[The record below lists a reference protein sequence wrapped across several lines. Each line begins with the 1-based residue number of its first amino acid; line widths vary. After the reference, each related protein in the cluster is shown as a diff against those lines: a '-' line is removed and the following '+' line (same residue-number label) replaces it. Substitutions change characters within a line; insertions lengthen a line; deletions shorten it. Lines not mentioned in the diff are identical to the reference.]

1 MRKEWIDE
9 ERPNYH
15 SNGDY
20 NAAITATSSAPED
33 NQVLADS
40 APANAALTT
49 DDVPR
54 DDDLDILLA
63 EAGVENSANSPK
75 EVKSC
80 ETTIHRHVPVNDGP
94 PDDELD
100 MLLAEA
106 ENLG

>member
-15 SNGDY
+15 SNGDH
-20 NAAITATSSAPED
+20 NTTITATSSAPED
-33 NQVLADS
+33 NQVSADS
-40 APANAALTT
+40 APANAAVTT
-49 DDVPR
+49 DDMPR

-63 EAGVENSANSPK
+63 EDEVENSVNNSK
-75 EVKSC
+75 EAMSGG
-80 ETTIHRHVPVNDGP
+80 TIIHRHVPVNDGP

-106 ENLG
+106 ENIG